1 MAHRNRWF
9 TELFIAWVDFPWQ
22 TVSHNQMVTP
32 CMLMSMVNIC
42 EHDDSAMDSDPIFR
56 QTQMESNKGVRP
68 IWLRLEHFSPRLS
81 ALFVLGY
88 LVRNKKN
95 RCVWKWISDTLQ
107 PLPFYLEND
116 ESRQIREKATCSIPK
131 TWNVYETSVL
141 WIKRPLLNPP
151 AKTGVVLDPAF

>member
-88 LVRNKKN
+88 LVRNKK
-95 RCVWKWISDTLQ
+95 K
-107 PLPFYLEND
+107 
-116 ESRQIREKATCSIPK
+116 
-131 TWNVYETSVL
+131 SVRL
-141 WIKRPLLNPP
+141 KMDIGYPP
-151 AKTGVVLDPAF
+151 AITFLSGK